1 MLVFADSPLL
11 MKILLSGKL
20 ILNGGTKGGFSTKS
34 LSSGRGVIIIPNEI
48 KNIRIE
54 PKKIKSN
61 IPFFSF
67 GKSHPPNKYVTNY
80 YSIYRTRKEFLSVFR
95 MVHFS

>member
-1 MLVFADSPLL
+1 MYALRLIWKWTIVPISSWFDVKVMLVFADSPLL

-67 GKSHPPNKYVTNY
+67 GKSHPPQ
-80 YSIYRTRKEFLSVFR
+80 
-95 MVHFS
+95 